1 MQGFSTEQ
9 STTVLSSP
17 SSASPPFRR
26 ASILFSN
33 LANTSQGLVQ
43 VSFPDLFAEGA
54 AIGFSNCLINLLA
67 IM

>member
-17 SSASPPFRR
+17 SSASPPLRR
-26 ASILFSN
+26 ASMLLFN
-33 LANTSQGLVQ
+33 LANTSSGLVQ

-54 AIGFSNCLINLLA
+54 AILQVFQLCN
-67 IM
+67 